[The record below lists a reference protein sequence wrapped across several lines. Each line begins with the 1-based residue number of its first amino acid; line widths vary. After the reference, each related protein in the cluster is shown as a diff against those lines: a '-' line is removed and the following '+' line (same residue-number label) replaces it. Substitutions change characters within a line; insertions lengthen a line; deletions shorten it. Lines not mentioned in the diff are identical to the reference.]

1 VQKVIYLFGLAR
13 AGLLPDLQTAGLDDD
28 APLLMDNFANVTAI
42 LCEVPLEEFQG
53 PSAETR
59 LKDLAWVGPKAV
71 RHERVIE
78 HAMQHSPVL
87 PARFGTLFSSRRSLY
102 RLIKANLAD
111 IDTFLDRVADKDE
124 WAVKGLS
131 SKAEARERLL
141 AEKIDRES
149 EILASMSPGMRY
161 FKERQIQAA
170 VQKEIGQWIKQTLQE
185 VAVDLSTC
193 SADWY
198 SRKIVLRVQ
207 EGTDKETVVNWAFL
221 VGRSSV
227 EDFSSRIHRA
237 NAEYAQYGLLFE
249 LSGPWPPYSFA
260 PQLKMEAE
268 T

>member
-1 VQKVIYLFGLAR
+1 VQRALYLFGLAR
-13 AGLLPDLQTAGLDDD
+13 RGLLPDLEVAGLDDD
-28 APLLMDNFANVTAI
+28 TPLLVEDFANVTAL
-42 LCEVPLEEFQG
+42 LCEVQLEEFQG

-59 LKDLAWVGPKAV
+59 LRDLAWVGPKAV

-87 PARFGTLFSSRRSLY
+87 PAPFGTLFSSRQSLH
-102 RLIKANLAD
+102 RLIEGNLAD
-111 IDTFLDRVADKDE
+111 IDAFLDRVADKDE
-124 WAVKGLS
+124 WAVKGLA

-141 AEKIDRES
+141 AERIDRES
-149 EILASMSPGMRY
+149 EMLASMSQGMRY

-170 VQKEIGQWIKQTLQE
+170 VEKEIGRWIKQTLQE
-185 VAVDLSTC
+185 VAIDLSGC

-227 EDFSSRIHRA
+227 DDFRSRIHRA
-237 NAEYAQYGLLFE
+237 NDEYSQYGLLFE
-249 LSGPWPPYSFA
+249 LSGPWPAYSFA